1 MTSERAINSIGN
13 ILEHVETAGKIGTE
27 AQQEIRFSD
36 RSYKGDGSVVTET
49 DKQIDEYLF
58 EQIAALYPQAN
69 VLTEETVRAFDP
81 QKPYTLAVDPIDG
94 TDVFS
99 QGMAGWCVSVGLF
112 DGALTPIAG
121 IVYAPKLDLLLFADV
136 GKRATLNGS
145 ELSPPDL
152 LEPLSD
158 RSNVMVMSQLH
169 RRIDLSKLPGKIRNI
184 GSAALHLC
192 FPLLYSGVVGAIE
205 GPGGHIWDIAGA
217 HAVLRSHGFD
227 LELLGGGGIDYVK
240 MVDGSPVGAVILAG
254 REQRIDELRGVL
266 GRSRPMAPHRG
277 VRG

>member
-1 MTSERAINSIGN
+1 MTTNSIEN
-13 ILEHVETAGKIGTE
+13 ILEHVKAAGRMGTE
-27 AQQEIRFSD
+27 AQQRMRLSE
-36 RSYKGDGSVVTET
+36 RSYKDDGSVVTET
-49 DKQIDEYLF
+49 DKLLDAYLF

-69 VLTEETVRAFDP
+69 VLTEETARPFDP
-81 QKPYTLAVDPIDG
+81 ERPSTFAVDPIDG

-136 GKRATLNGS
+136 GKPATLNGAV
-145 ELSPPDL
+145 LSPPEP

-169 RRIDLSKLPGKIRNI
+169 RRLDLRKLPGKIRNV

-192 FPLLYSGVVGAIE
+192 FPLIYSGVVGTIE
-205 GPGGHIWDIAGA
+205 GQGGHIWDIAGA
-217 HAVLRSHGFD
+217 HAINRSLGFD
-227 LELLGGGGIDYVK
+227 LELFGGGPVDYAK
-240 MVDGSPVGAVILAG
+240 MTDGSPVGDVVLAG
-254 REQRIDELRGVL
+254 HVRRIEELRQVL
-266 GRSRPMAPHRG
+266 AGARAS
-277 VRG
+277 

>member
-1 MTSERAINSIGN
+1 MIINTIID
-13 ILEHVETAGKIGTE
+13 ILDHVKAAGQMGAE
-27 AQQEIRFSD
+27 AQQKMHFSE

-49 DKQIDEYLF
+49 DKLLDEYLF

-69 VLTEETVRAFDP
+69 ILTEETVRAFDP
-81 QKPYTLAVDPIDG
+81 ARPYTFAVDPIDG

-99 QGMAGWCVSVGLF
+99 QGMAGWCVSTGLF
-112 DGALTPIAG
+112 DRALSPIAG

-145 ELSPPDL
+145 ELSPPEP

-169 RRIDLSKLPGKIRNI
+169 RRLDLSKLPGKMRNV

-192 FPLLYSGVVGAIE
+192 FPLIYSGVVGSIE
-205 GPGGHIWDIAGA
+205 GHGGHVWDIAGG
-217 HAVLRSHGFD
+217 HALNRSLGFD
-227 LELLGGGGIDYVK
+227 LELLSGGPIDYAK
-240 MVDGSPVGAVILAG
+240 MVDGSPVGDAILAG
-254 REQRIDELRGVL
+254 HKQRIEELREMLTG
-266 GRSRPMAPHRG
+266 
-277 VRG
+277 